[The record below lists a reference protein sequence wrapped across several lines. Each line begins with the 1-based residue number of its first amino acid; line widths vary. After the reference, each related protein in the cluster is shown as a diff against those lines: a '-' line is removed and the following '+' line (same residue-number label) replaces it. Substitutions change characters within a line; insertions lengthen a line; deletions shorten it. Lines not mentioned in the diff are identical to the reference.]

1 MGIIQKIAS
10 LLLVLSL
17 GFQAQAQRCGACIIK
32 GNLNISYEGTADK
45 RYEMNSVLK
54 FPQAIYVAH
63 YLDSCDIS
71 LDRRVTVKKQDLE
84 QDTWSPMLKMI
95 DEEREFSYGEL
106 LALSLQQSD
115 NNACDLLFKLCGS
128 PREVQNYLR
137 NLGFKNIRLKWT
149 EKQMHR
155 KPRRSL
161 DNWCTP
167 SDMAELLQWFYCER
181 QSSPLLMHIWN
192 LMLNCETG
200 NNRIKAA
207 LPPGAQLAHKTGT
220 GFPKGKTLRGINDV
234 GIVVMPNGDFY
245 PIAIFIKHTKSEKE
259 VAGIAKFL
267 LSPQQISH

>member
-1 MGIIQKIAS
+1 MGIIKKIS
-10 LLLVLSL
+10 LFFIVLFL

-32 GNLNISYEGTADK
+32 GDIVTSYEYSFEK
-45 RYEMNSVLK
+45 RYEMNSVMK

-63 YLDSCDIS
+63 YLDSCGIN
-71 LDRRVTVKKQDLE
+71 LDQQVTVKKQDLE

-115 NNACDLLFKLCGS
+115 NNACDLLFKLCGG
-128 PREVQNYLR
+128 PRVVQNYLHGI
-137 NLGFKNIRLKWT
+137 GFKDIRLKWT
-149 EKQMHR
+149 EKQMHS
-155 KPRRSL
+155 KPRRSR

-167 SDMAELLQWFYCER
+167 RDMAELLNWFYCKR
-181 QSSPLLMHIWN
+181 QSSPVLMYIWD

-220 GFPKGKTLRGINDV
+220 GFSKGKTLRGINDV
-234 GIVVMPNGDFY
+234 GIVIMPNGDYY
-245 PIAIFIKHTKSEKE
+245 PIAIFIKHTEREDE
-259 VAGIAKFL
+259 VADIANLL
-267 LSPQQISH
+267 LSR

>member
-1 MGIIQKIAS
+1 MGNIKRISFLFI
-10 LLLVLSL
+10 VLSL

-32 GNLNISYEGTADK
+32 GDVVTSYEYSFEK
-45 RYEMNSVLK
+45 RYEMNSVMK
-54 FPQAIYVAH
+54 FPQAFYVAH
-63 YLDSCDIS
+63 YLDSCGIN
-71 LDRRVTVKKQDLE
+71 LDQRVTVKKQDLE

-128 PREVQNYLR
+128 PQDVQNYLCS
-137 NLGFKNIRLKWT
+137 LGFKDIRLKWT
-149 EKQMHR
+149 EKQMHN
-155 KPRRSL
+155 KPRRSR

-167 SDMAELLQWFYCER
+167 SDMAYLLEWFYCER
-181 QSSPLLMHIWN
+181 QSSPVLMYIWD

-207 LPPGAQLAHKTGT
+207 LPPGAKLAHKTGT
-220 GFPKGKTLRGINDV
+220 GFSKGKTLRGINDV

-245 PIAIFIKHTKSEKE
+245 PIAIFIKHTKREEE
-259 VAGIAKFL
+259 VAEIAKFL
-267 LSPQQISH
+267 LSK